1 MIFIYSY
8 SCLYRIILKLPG
20 TTKELGGEW
29 GRRGAGCGCWVGGWF
44 PFITGGRGSN
54 LFQLLRGNTKAA
66 FSNIYWQLH
75 RILALLVQR

>member
-1 MIFIYSY
+1 MS
-8 SCLYRIILKLPG
+8 G
-20 TTKELGGEW
+20 GGEEQVVVVGW
-29 GRRGAGCGCWVGGWF
+29 GGWF